1 MYIKQTPISARNKQ
15 SVDSSKKFIRS
26 RISQMEPSN
35 YLNKSYLMKLVV
47 ESHVYPCKYC
57 LYVYLQ
63 VLTREEDME
72 TLVVDTSTRP
82 DLVLHNNRKKKG

>member
-15 SVDSSKKFIRS
+15 SVDSSKKVYQIQDFPDGAIKLLEQVVPDETRGRIACVPLQILFIC
-26 RISQMEPSN
+26 ISSGFDQ
-35 YLNKSYLMKLVV
+35 
-47 ESHVYPCKYC
+47 
-57 LYVYLQ
+57 
-63 VLTREEDME
+63 EEDME